1 MQTLIH
7 FRREQFALP
16 GTRENT
22 SQHITQVNVNAARL
36 QSWILPLLPAK
47 MVHAATEH
55 LIKIALYVSF
65 TSHFLSSALSSGN
78 GVSVG
83 LNLALLLGGLWAIG
97 SELLVIVWRRKLPP
111 GTLGIPIFGDI
122 LRLLAYRGN
131 LKQMWMD
138 KRKEF
143 GSTFLTNIPP
153 LTIVTMGDEEGVRWL
168 WMNDRKQYTQ
178 VAWPPSIAKLLGP
191 CALANANGTHH
202 KEMRRIME
210 PFFAPTFV
218 RNYMTVVD
226 KTTQQELQKWA
237 QPEFL
242 SSTVFKVYALRLF
255 LAATFDHVDEESLHD
270 LSNDMHIW
278 LMGFITL
285 SLDKRIPGMAFDRA
299 MKARDRM
306 LNRIDALVKIF
317 AAKYSKDSEQA
328 MHTIVGRMIYAAD
341 EGGKTL
347 TYQER
352 QDNLLNLLFAG
363 TVKVRADLMLRFFS

>member
-1 MQTLIH
+1 
-7 FRREQFALP
+7 
-16 GTRENT
+16 
-22 SQHITQVNVNAARL
+22 
-36 QSWILPLLPAK
+36 
-47 MVHAATEH
+47 MVHVAMEH
-55 LIKIALYVSF
+55 LIKIALKVGF
-65 TSHFLSSALSSGN
+65 TSHFFSSALSSDN
-78 GVSVG
+78 GVSFG
-83 LNLALLLGGLWAIG
+83 LNLALMLGGLWAIC

-111 GTLGIPIFGDI
+111 GSLGVPMFGDI
-122 LRLLAYRGN
+122 PLLMAYRGN

-153 LTIVTMGDEEGVRWL
+153 LMIASLGDEQGVRWL

-178 VAWPPSIAKLLGP
+178 VAWPPSIAKLIGP
-191 CALANANGTHH
+191 CALANASGAHH

-226 KTTQQELQKWA
+226 KTTQQELQKWV
-237 QPEFL
+237 QPDFL
-242 SSTVFKVYALRLF
+242 ASAIFKEYALRLF

-270 LSNDMHIW
+270 LSNDMHTW

-317 AAKYSKDSEQA
+317 AAKHSKDSEQA
-328 MHTIVGRMIYAAD
+328 MNTIVGRMIYAVD
-341 EGGKTL
+341 DDGKTL

-363 TVKVRADLMLRFFS
+363 TCRVCKNLTFLFLLLTYTFLQAMTQPMRPFRRLFTTYQSTQTLKRRSYQKFLTSRFL